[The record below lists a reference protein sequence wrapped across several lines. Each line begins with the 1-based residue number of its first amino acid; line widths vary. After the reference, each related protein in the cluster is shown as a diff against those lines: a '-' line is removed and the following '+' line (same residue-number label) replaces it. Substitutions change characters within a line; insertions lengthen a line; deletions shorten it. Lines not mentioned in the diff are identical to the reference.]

1 MPPAGSG
8 RRLRLIH
15 MTTSKSRPTTTTT
28 VKMLPP
34 SASAP
39 PPKKNSGNPP
49 PPPPPTPP
57 PPTSAPPPNPCPP
70 PARARIETTAV
81 KPLSATIV
89 LPLAELPGSAC
100 GGRVG
105 RGRHRRPAVGA
116 ELDPR
121 RQFGAAVRAMG
132 RAGGDDRQ

>member
-1 MPPAGSG
+1 MPPASSG

-15 MTTSKSRPTTTTT
+15 MTASNSRPTTTTT

-49 PPPPPTPP
+49 PPPPTPP

-70 PARARIETTAV
+70 PARARVETTAV

-121 RQFGAAVRAMG
+121 RQFRAAVRAMG